1 MAKASKHIAL
11 AGAMLLTLSG
21 ALFSACDDIT
31 DVGSSL
37 VNGES
42 VSSVVVATD
51 FTIKGTSV
59 VNTRVQTRTSTQV
72 LGRIAADGYGSFN
85 SDFVT
90 QFLPAAT
97 LPTEGVTIDHVDSLK
112 ILFYVPTGSLIGD
125 SIAPMGLEVYR
136 LNRQLPLPIFS
147 NFDPKDYYSPT
158 DGLLGSRVY
167 VANSMGVPDSLKTS
181 GYTVIDVM
189 VQDRN
194 LVKEL
199 YNLYLT
205 NPTAYQFPQK
215 FAQHFP
221 GIYVK
226 NSYGSGRVVGISNT
240 LMRMYYRAD
249 GTDSKGN
256 PVLVNKEGDFY
267 AVAPEIVLNNNID
280 YTIDPA
286 LQARIAAGEEII
298 VAPVGRDLEMT
309 FPINEVLRYYETNKA
324 TRAADV
330 QGAMAV
336 VNTLSFEVPAEA
348 IENAYEIAPPK
359 YLLMV
364 LSKDKEAFFSKNQLT
379 NNKTS
384 FYAEYDSTN
393 KRYYFGGLRN
403 YFLEM
408 LAQGA
413 DKVKPEDYTFT
424 LTPANVVTETNTSNS
439 YYGSSQTVTSAI
451 TPYIGTP
458 VMVKLDLSKAKIQ
471 FTFSKQVNK

>member
-1 MAKASKHIAL
+1 MFKASKHIAL
-11 AGAMLLTLSG
+11 AGAMLLSLSG
-21 ALFSACDDIT
+21 ALFSACTDIT
-31 DVGSSL
+31 DVGSAL
-37 VNGES
+37 VGNES
-42 VSSVVVATD
+42 VSTVVVATD
-51 FTIKGTSV
+51 FTIKGKTV

-90 QFLPAAT
+90 QFLPAAS
-97 LPTEGVTIDHVDSLK
+97 LPTKGVTIDHVDSLK

-136 LNRQLPLPIFS
+136 LNKQLPLPIFS
-147 NFDPKDYYSPT
+147 NFNPADYYSST
-158 DGLLGSRVY
+158 DGLLGKRVY

-181 GYTVIDVM
+181 GYTIIDVM
-189 VQDRN
+189 VQDKN

-205 NPTAYQFPQK
+205 DPTSYQFPQK
-215 FAQHFP
+215 FAKHFP

-267 AVAPEIVLNNNID
+267 AVAPEIVLNNNIS
-280 YTIDPA
+280 YSIDPA
-286 LQARIAAGEEII
+286 LDARIAAGEEII
-298 VAPVGRDLEMT
+298 VAPVGRDVEMT
-309 FPINEVLRYYETNKA
+309 FPIQNVLSYYAANKG
-324 TRAADV
+324 
-330 QGAMAV
+330 QMAV
-336 VNTLSFEVPAEA
+336 INTLSFEIPAEA
-348 IENAYEIAPPK
+348 VENAYGIAPPK

-364 LSKDKEAFFSKNQLT
+364 LSKEKENFFSKNQLT
-379 NNKTS
+379 NDKTS
-384 FYAEYDSTN
+384 FYAEYDATN

-408 LAQGA
+408 QKKGA
-413 DKVKPEDYTFT
+413 DTLTPEDFTFT
-424 LTPANVVTETNTSNS
+424 LTPANVVTETNNNS
-439 YYGSSQTVTSAI
+439 YYGQQVVTSAI

-458 VMVKLDLSKAKIQ
+458 VMVKLDLSKSQIK
-471 FTFSKQVNK
+471 FTFSKQTNK